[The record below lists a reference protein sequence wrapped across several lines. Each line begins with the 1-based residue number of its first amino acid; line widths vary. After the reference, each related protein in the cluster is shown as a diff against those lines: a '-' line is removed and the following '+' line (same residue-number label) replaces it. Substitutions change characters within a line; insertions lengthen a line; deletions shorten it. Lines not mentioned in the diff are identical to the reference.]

1 MRGALLIAAALLLG
15 VLSGVGSALAFAG
28 LLTDRIRLGDFVEID
43 GWESSWTVGTDA
55 MNPYTK
61 AWVARFGLFALR
73 REEAVYFITRTD
85 AKGRAFDERCT
96 YAFTVQDQPG
106 SWWSVTVY
114 NADGYLP
121 QNPHGRLSFDALQA
135 EREQTRRVLLSVDPP
150 NEAAGE
156 GYWVS
161 TDQAGAFDVTLRV
174 YQPTPAAILDPASHF
189 ALPRVER
196 LGCEAGGSS

>member
-1 MRGALLIAAALLLG
+1 LRRALLIAAALLLG
-15 VLSGVGSALAFAG
+15 VLGGVGSALAFSG

-43 GWESSWTVGTDA
+43 GWESSWTVGTDT

-73 REEAVYFITRTD
+73 REEAVYFITRMD
-85 AKGRAFDERCT
+85 SEGRALDGRCT
-96 YAFTVQDQPG
+96 YALTVENQPG

-121 QNPHGRLSFDALQA
+121 QNTHDRLSFDALQA
-135 EREQTRRVLLSVDPP
+135 ERDQRRQVLLSADKPDA
-150 NEAAGE
+150 AAGN

-161 TDQAGAFDVTLRV
+161 TDQAGAFDVTLRI
-174 YQPTPAAILDPASHF
+174 YQPTPAAILDPANHF
-189 ALPRVER
+189 DLPEIVRR
-196 LGCEAGGSS
+196 SCGAGGSS